1 MSTIDIESYEDTED
15 ILRTAH
21 RTARAEARRHVK
33 AHRDGMTPSSSE
45 GEDESGETAD
55 CFSFFETEGIISGAG
70 TLIKPGKEASV
81 YRCPGLAPRYP
92 EYVAVKRYKDVE
104 RRSFKA
110 LAQYLQGRLAES
122 GMNRRDLMH
131 LLSSP
136 ESVLSFWVESEYAT
150 LTRLSERGLPVPKP
164 YARHGA
170 AIAMECVGGK
180 EPAARLQES
189 ELTKNETRAVTDEI
203 LHAVGLMLE
212 LDVVHGDLS
221 PYNVLMREGRP
232 VIIDFPQAINARF
245 NRNAKAYLER
255 DIGNIIRYRNGV
267 CRAGTSSTREVSAI
281 ADLLWKRYGN
291 RGAFA

>member
-15 ILRTAH
+15 ILRTASHNARTENRRRVMSH
-21 RTARAEARRHVK
+21 R
-33 AHRDGMTPSSSE
+33 
-45 GEDESGETAD
+45 GEDESGENAD
-55 CFSFFETEGIISGAG
+55 CFSFFKAEGIIAREG

-81 YRCPGLAPRYP
+81 YRCPGIAPRYP

-136 ESVLSFWVESEYAT
+136 ESILSFWVESEYAT
-150 LTRLSERGLPVPKP
+150 LMRLSERGLPVPRP
-164 YARHGA
+164 YARWGA

-180 EPAARLQES
+180 EPAPRLQES
-189 ELTKNETRAVTDEI
+189 ELTEKEARAVTDEI
-203 LHAVGLMLE
+203 LHAIGLMLE

-221 PYNVLMREGRP
+221 PYNVLMREGKP
-232 VIIDFPQAINARF
+232 VIIDFPQAIDARF
-245 NRNAKAYLER
+245 NRNAKAYLAR
-255 DIGNIIRYRNGV
+255 DIENILRYRDGV
-267 CRAGTSSTREVSAI
+267 CRAGASSTREASAI